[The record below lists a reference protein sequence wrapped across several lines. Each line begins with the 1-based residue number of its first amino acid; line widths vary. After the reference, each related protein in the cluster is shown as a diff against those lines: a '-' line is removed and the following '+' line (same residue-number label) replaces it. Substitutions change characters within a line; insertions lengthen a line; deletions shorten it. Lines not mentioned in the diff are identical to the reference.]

1 MAGTRAGGL
10 KAKAKILAENPD
22 FYSEQGKIGGT
33 KGTTGGFYND
43 PEKARAAGI
52 KGSKTR
58 WNKSEKE

>member
-10 KAKAKILAENPD
+10 KTKAKLLALD
-22 FYSEQGKIGGT
+22 ADYYSKRGKVGGQ

-43 PEKARAAGI
+43 PEKARLAGI
-52 KGSKTR
+52 KGSNSR